1 MSAQPLEVRMAHL
14 EGAFEQLDKRI
25 ENLERKVDGMRD
37 VLDAK
42 IDAVRES
49 LNAKFDTKID
59 GLQWRMTALI
69 IGTWVTTM
77 LAVLFHR

>member
-14 EGAFEQLDKRI
+14 EGGFEQLGKRI
-25 ENLERKVDGMRD
+25 ENLERKVDSMRD

-42 IDAVRES
+42 IDAVRDS

-69 IGTWVTTM
+69 IGTWITTM
-77 LAVLFHR
+77 LAVLFHH

>member
-1 MSAQPLEVRMAHL
+1 MAHL
-14 EGAFEQLDKRI
+14 EGGFEQLGKRI
-25 ENLERKVDGMRD
+25 ENLERKVDSMRD

-42 IDAVRES
+42 IDAVRDS

-69 IGTWVTTM
+69 IGTWITTM
-77 LAVLFHR
+77 LAVLFHH